1 MRAVKRLLWWLL
13 AGSTG
18 GLNRARII
26 NALDERPYNANQL
39 TEKLKLDYKTV
50 RHHLEVL
57 EENDMITASGK
68 KYAKM
73 YFISPLLEENME
85 VFSSIWEQIGKNENK

>member
-26 NALDERPYNANQL
+26 HTLDQRPYNANQL
-39 TEKLKLDYKTV
+39 AEVLELDYKTV
-50 RHHLEVL
+50 RHHLDVL
-57 EENDMITASGK
+57 EENDMITSSGK

-73 YFISPLLEENME
+73 YFVSPLLEENFE
-85 VFSSIWEQIGKNENK
+85 VFEEIWEQIGKNQT